1 MTHSWNPHQ
10 QCNIYQFFFY
20 PRIMPLLT
28 KYLIFPRSII
38 NGWILQRGVPG
49 MLLTLNF
56 FQTLSMTTKLWDVLS
71 TITKSLPLS
80 MPLLE
85 YLWEDSILSTDAS
98 NSANN
103 SLDSVKRPN
112 VGKANCSPFIVNDWT
127 TGSYSHFAKNHHLCI
142 QWQWSHLSLV
152 LQL

>member
-20 PRIMPLLT
+20 PKSHASPDKI
-28 KYLIFPRSII
+28 
-38 NGWILQRGVPG
+38 
-49 MLLTLNF
+49 LNF
-56 FQTLSMTTKLWDVLS
+56 SSKHYQWMDLAKRCSWDVVNFKFFAKLSMATKLWDVLS

-80 MPLLE
+80 MSFLE
-85 YLWEDSILSTDAS
+85 YLWEDSILSTVAS
-98 NSANN
+98 NSAND
-103 SLDSVKRPN
+103 SLDYVKRPN
-112 VGKANCSPFIVNDWT
+112 VGKACCSLFIVNDWT
-127 TGSYSHFAKNHHLCI
+127 TGSYCHFVKNHHLCI

>member
-1 MTHSWNPHQ
+1 
-10 QCNIYQFFFY
+10 
-20 PRIMPLLT
+20 MPLLT

-38 NGWILQRGVPG
+38 NGWILQRGVLG

-56 FQTLSMTTKLWDVLS
+56 LQTLSMATKLWDVLS

-80 MPLLE
+80 MSFLE
-85 YLWEDSILSTDAS
+85 YLWEDSILSTVAS
-98 NSANN
+98 NSAND
-103 SLDSVKRPN
+103 SLDYVKRPN
-112 VGKANCSPFIVNDWT
+112 VGKACCSLFIVNDWT
-127 TGSYSHFAKNHHLCI
+127 TGSYCHFVKNHHLCI